1 MFVDKQK
8 MNEND
13 ELHLIV
19 DDSEHRL
26 CKLSFHDFVLNS
38 YFRIES
44 RINLMRLS
52 SQHDFL
58 QSFMTIYRRDY
69 ELQMMNFEKRQLK

>member
-1 MFVDKQK
+1 MFVDEQK

-13 ELHLIV
+13 ESHLII
-19 DDSEHRL
+19 DDLEHRL
-26 CKLSFHDFVLNS
+26 CKLSLHDFVLNS

-44 RINLMRLS
+44 KINFMRLS

-58 QSFMTIYRRDY
+58 QSFMTIYRRNY
-69 ELQMMNFEKRQLK
+69 ELQMMNFEKRQLR